1 MNKGGR
7 PTSWSLSSVPA
18 SSSDARAKKDIVL
31 TRDSKDTANMS
42 TSTAIAPGAH
52 RSHRALRTRGYGI
65 KEITQETA
73 LALRTHGSW
82 DAIDA
87 ATSGTIYWLH
97 KEFTA
102 RITDIDLPDFG
113 TAFKSLERIDTTDF
127 IHATNGAVAAVETE
141 PENTAEAH
149 ETRET
154 PRTPETPETPRT
166 PEMPETP
173 EATAV
178 LFIDSEALVAA
189 GSTAQE
195 EQEGVDNGSNIV
207 LYL

>member
-1 MNKGGR
+1 SLNIAKLELQPPCDLHHPESLIPGKTITAYCAIIKYNVQCIDLCMLERFDMLATEGL
-7 PTSWSLSSVPA
+7 PWSLF
-18 SSSDARAKKDIVL
+18 
-31 TRDSKDTANMS
+31 
-42 TSTAIAPGAH
+42 
-52 RSHRALRTRGYGI
+52 
-65 KEITQETA
+65 KEADVQA

-113 TAFKSLERIDTTDF
+113 TAFKSSEHIDTTVF
-127 IHATNGAVAAVETE
+127 IHDTNAAVAAVETE
-141 PENTAEAH
+141 PENTAE
-149 ETRET
+149 
-154 PRTPETPETPRT
+154 TPETPETPWM

-189 GSTAQE
+189 GSIAQE
-195 EQEGVDNGSNIV
+195 EQEGVDNGSNMV
-207 LYL
+207 FYM